1 MAGERHAVSLLTLPT
16 ELLYRICDFLDAETL
31 LLSFRGVCTHFQA
44 VADTY
49 EQYDIRIPTDSNAN
63 LCRIIRP
70 ENIVSLNFWD
80 QTQRTDWIA
89 DFLSRCDIN
98 RFTRLRS
105 LSLSKIDRN
114 ELMIILRHVT
124 INCQLSSLSI
134 CYDVS
139 TDDDG
144 DVLHCLFLAIAQPT
158 LRQLGLHSNLA
169 DTNEL
174 SWPKHCPLR
183 ALTIGSCKIQQFC
196 LILLNSPHLHTLIM
210 NNCYVHAIDGISLS
224 DSYRQLTSLTLND
237 LRMTMD
243 KFELLLSFVP
253 SLVRLDLSSSGKPF
267 EFVQRLSRWEGFLR
281 ARLPRLL
288 QLELC
293 IFCYCCDWQNFEVL
307 IDAFRTPF
315 WLTEKRWFV
324 TCQFR
329 DDWTSSFTVFTSTQP
344 PIQSSGN
351 EHNFEQVVCSNS
363 TACSV

>member
-1 MAGERHAVSLLTLPT
+1 MGSERHAVSLLTLPT

-44 VADTY
+44 IADTY
-49 EQYDIRIPTDSNAN
+49 KQYEIRVPTGSNVN

-70 ENIVSLNFWD
+70 ENIVSLDFRD
-80 QTQRTDWIA
+80 RTPRTDWIA
-89 DFLSRCDIN
+89 RFLARCDID

-105 LSLSKIDRN
+105 LSLPKIDRN

-134 CYDVS
+134 CYDVLI
-139 TDDDG
+139 DDG
-144 DVLHCLFLAIAQPT
+144 KVLHCLFLAIAQPT
-158 LRQLGLHSNLA
+158 LRQLRLYSNLA

-183 ALTIGSCKIQQFC
+183 TLTIGSCKIQQFC
-196 LILLNSPHLHTLIM
+196 LILRNSPHLHTWIM
-210 NNCYVHAIDGISLS
+210 NNCYVHATDDVFLS

-267 EFVQRLSRWEGFLR
+267 EFVQRLSRWEEFLR

-344 PIQSSGN
+344 SIHSSGD
-351 EHNFEQVVCSNS
+351 ERNFDRVVCSS
-363 TACSV
+363 PTACTE